1 MDFREKYLK
10 YKKKYFILKNV
21 IGGVINKPTYFHNKT
36 TDQSGLDKSYKIES
50 SDIHSTPIDINNPYI
65 DTEFKKDGTPKI
77 TTFNKTGQYIPN
89 SRLAQAAT
97 PQLLAGPNNNVVM
110 GYDDMGIGSSFGKP

>member
-1 MDFREKYLK
+1 MKKHKGGDGSDFALTLASRGPSNAPDKYW
-10 YKKKYFILKNV
+10 
-21 IGGVINKPTYFHNKT
+21 GV
-36 TDQSGLDKSYKIES
+36 
-50 SDIHSTPIDINNPYI
+50 
-65 DTEFKKDGTPKI
+65 DGETWFRQ
-77 TTFNKTGQYIPN
+77 FNKTGQYIPN